1 MTAGKALDSFCFPGC
16 EKVDWFDCVPETV
29 RSSREGK
36 GACTQCKAQGGNFDT
51 FVSPES
57 CSLDMHPAFAMSG
70 YTFGVLSRQKL
81 PALNYSAVTTLVLT
95 HDEITHMEENIW
107 HGFSHLKTLA
117 LDFNELTYVKES
129 WFFGLDTLAL
139 LSLSNNKIEQIDEGF
154 FVHTV
159 ITVIN
164 LDNNQLQNVD
174 PAWFGQIVN
183 QIYLSGNNIQNISPN
198 IFKNMRFAAEIV
210 LERNGLYCL
219 DWDVGSIM
227 SFSVGG
233 DRLMAV
239 RNEMPHKMKWEL
251 VIENDIFINVYSV
264 YITVPNFS
272 FCLIKEN
279 EVRDDVVLMWEFG
292 SAMRSSPTVSTMPLD
307 DICFNR
313 RMDDAYS
320 SDRVIDM
327 VSQPFVVIATDDDPE
342 QTIDYSDACRQVWE
356 YNLGVT
362 VTLGN
367 GESMQLVS
375 MGVGDS
381 AVTSVAITFIKTH
394 DIETDIFTDTE
405 EIFHPYEDTSNAKD
419 ITCILLSKKYG
430 RSPLISNISSVPAK
444 ISKTCP
450 VLDRSVDTDRTSVS
464 PQTIAETTQGHR
476 HHTPMWDRTTMQTS
490 TPLTNIKQSTPAPD
504 SLLIPV
510 IASVGIVILAII
522 VALLLKMCQLKR
534 RNDNLQAN
542 NPTSDAHVWSL
553 ASCRALPTSVQVNI
567 HGQPTYSDIPD
578 HVAAAQRPLPAF
590 PPPYWEIRNDPSA
603 FQHSYSEIP
612 DNIAAAQRPLPAL
625 PLTPLDTD
633 IPTVAKSIGYNKY
646 NTLPTIKHS
655 PRGSHDAAVSHRSL
669 PSLHHSLEASDS
681 DSDSPDDDTCRFYA
695 AAAEPSLPV
704 VTKTNDSQKTYQ
716 DNSGLAV
723 ELSLP
728 RITKTKDCRK
738 TYCIATLHSNQPCAN
753 RPRVLYGVNG
763 VSRYNAATTYGIPD
777 DMYPARVL
785 SGIRRRSL
793 PNPPYVNWLRQI
805 SREGPETTACEETF
819 TLPNTCWSGESPW
832 EGTSNTPR
840 RASIPLVS
848 LPNTYWPWAIP
859 GEEPQY
865 AE

>member
-1 MTAGKALDSFCFPGC
+1 M
-16 EKVDWFDCVPETV
+16 V
-29 RSSREGK
+29 
-36 GACTQCKAQGGNFDT
+36 
-51 FVSPES
+51 
-57 CSLDMHPAFAMSG
+57 
-70 YTFGVLSRQKL
+70 
-81 PALNYSAVTTLVLT
+81 
-95 HDEITHMEENIW
+95 
-107 HGFSHLKTLA
+107 
-117 LDFNELTYVKES
+117 
-129 WFFGLDTLAL
+129 
-139 LSLSNNKIEQIDEGF
+139 
-154 FVHTV
+154 
-159 ITVIN
+159 
-164 LDNNQLQNVD
+164 
-174 PAWFGQIVN
+174 
-183 QIYLSGNNIQNISPN
+183 
-198 IFKNMRFAAEIV
+198 FAAEIL
-210 LERNGLYCL
+210 LERNDLYCL

-227 SFSVGG
+227 SFSAGG
-233 DRLMAV
+233 DRLMTV
-239 RNEMPHKMKWEL
+239 RGDMPHKMRWKVVVINANLIL
-251 VIENDIFINVYSV
+251 VDEYVIYFE
-264 YITVPNFS
+264 VPNFG
-272 FCLIKEN
+272 FCLIKESGSD
-279 EVRDDVVLMWEFG
+279 EVALVWEFMP
-292 SAMRSSPTVSTMPLD
+292 AMRSSPTVSTMPLD
-307 DICFNR
+307 DIFFNR
-313 RMDDAYS
+313 RLDDVYR

-342 QTIDYSDACRQVWE
+342 HTIDYPDACRQVWE

-394 DIETDIFTDTE
+394 DTETDIFTDTE

-450 VLDRSVDTDRTSVS
+450 VLDRSVDTGRTSVR
-464 PQTIAETTQGHR
+464 PKTIAETTH
-476 HHTPMWDRTTMQTS
+476 RTTMQTS

-510 IASVGIVILAII
+510 IASVVGIVILAII
-522 VALLLKMCQLKR
+522 VWLLLKMCRLKR

-553 ASCRALPTSVQVNI
+553 ASCRAFPTSVQVNI

-603 FQHSYSEIP
+603 FQHSYCEIP

-655 PRGSHDAAVSHRSL
+655 PRGSHNAAVSHRLL

-728 RITKTKDCRK
+728 RITKTNDSQKTYQDNSGLAVELSLPRITKTKDCQK

-753 RPRVLYGVNG
+753 RPRVLYDVNG

-785 SGIRRRSL
+785 SNGIRRRSL

-805 SREGPETTACEETF
+805 SREGPETTGCEETF
-819 TLPNTCWSGESPW
+819 TLPNTCWPGESPW

-848 LPNTYWPWAIP
+848 LPNTYWPWEIP
-859 GEEPQY
+859 GEERQN